1 MSASTMNE
9 KLAQDSDYEYYMSKG
24 KYIEAPLSI
33 LKSYFEGHHL
43 ERLVRH
49 QIESYNLFR
58 NHQIEQTIGMFNP
71 VHIVSDQ
78 DYKYAESGKTSLEI
92 DITFENFNIYRPQ
105 IQENNGATKLMFP
118 QAADGATLTYLNNGC
133 RYSRQT
139 FG

>member
-1 MSASTMNE
+1 MCSMSASTMNE

-24 KYIEAPLSI
+24 KYIEAPWSI

-49 QIESYNLFR
+49 QIESYNLFV

-78 DYKYAESGKTSLEI
+78 DYDAESGKTSLEI
-92 DITFENFNIYRPQ
+92 DITFEKFQ
-105 IQENNGATKLMFP
+105 
-118 QAADGATLTYLNNGC
+118 YLSSSNTGK
-133 RYSRQT
+133 
-139 FG
+139 